1 MLIITGIII
10 TLTIINENI
19 NSAPN
24 ALQHVWYINKT
35 HINNGKHREVNARV
49 KCIQGSSVSNHLD
62 NYEYTWFVYS
72 CILSGSLFEPTL
84 PVTISVVVGA
94 GVVVGAAVV
103 VGAGVVVLVA
113 GSGVVDAVVVVGI
126 GVVVVRTG
134 RVTVST

>member
-94 GVVVGAAVV
+94 AVV
-103 VGAGVVVLVA
+103 VGAGVVVLVT